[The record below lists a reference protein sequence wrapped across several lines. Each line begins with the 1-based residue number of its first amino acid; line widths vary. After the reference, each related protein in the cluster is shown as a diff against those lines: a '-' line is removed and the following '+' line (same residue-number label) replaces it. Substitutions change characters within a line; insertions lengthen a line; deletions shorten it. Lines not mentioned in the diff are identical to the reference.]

1 MTRRTITA
9 VLLAA
14 LMVPL
19 AGARADEVQ
28 DPPPPACEMGSCYDP
43 LFTVQYP
50 YNRSLVTST
59 NVRVPVPVRYYDF
72 QAATFIGHGDLAT
85 MQEWTEGTGY
95 RPVRTESG
103 FGVAAF
109 WAIRYVDTDI
119 APYDEAIT
127 SFAVSTEDV
136 TIPDTPGA
144 MLAALLD
151 PENRVWVQRLILS
164 EELPIVAGREFAFI
178 PKEPEP
184 KSMSLDFEDLDSVHL
199 TYTEPDGTPIVLAGV
214 RFDPVTLLSG
224 GQGLATADGTR
235 RVGGDLADRLGNW
248 RLRTVFRNIEQ
259 PEATA
264 TLEAVGRFSD
274 PSALMFAEC
283 CDDGSIWFNPDTVYG
298 ADLAALQ
305 FDPRGIFVVRKGG
318 RMVLDLTLE

>member
-1 MTRRTITA
+1 MTRKPFVL
-9 VLLAA
+9 VLLAT
-14 LMVPL
+14 LLLPL
-19 AGARADEVQ
+19 GGARADEPQ
-28 DPPPPACEMGSCYDP
+28 DPPPPRCEMASCSDP

-50 YNRSLVTST
+50 YNRSVVTST
-59 NVRVPVPVRYYDF
+59 NVRIHAPVRYYDF
-72 QAATFIGHGDLAT
+72 QAAAFIGHGDLAT
-85 MQEWTEGTGY
+85 MQDWTAGTGY

-103 FGVAAF
+103 FGVAAL
-109 WAIRYVDTDI
+109 WAIRYLDTDI

-144 MLAALLD
+144 MLAAFLD
-151 PENRVWVQRLILS
+151 PENRIWIQRLILS

-184 KSMSLDFEDLDSVHL
+184 KSMWIDLADPEAVSLTFI
-199 TYTEPDGTPIVLAGV
+199 EPDGTPIVLGDL
-214 RFDPVTLLSG
+214 RFDPATLLSE
-224 GQGLATADGTR
+224 GQGLATAEGTR
-235 RVGGDLADRLGNW
+235 RVGTDLAGRAGNW

-264 TLEAVGRFSD
+264 TLEAIGKFSD

-283 CDDGSIWFNPDTVYG
+283 CDGSMWFNAETAYG
-298 ADLAALQ
+298 ADLAALDL
-305 FDPRGIFVVRKGG
+305 DPRAVFVVRKGG
-318 RMVLDLTLE
+318 RMVLDLTLS